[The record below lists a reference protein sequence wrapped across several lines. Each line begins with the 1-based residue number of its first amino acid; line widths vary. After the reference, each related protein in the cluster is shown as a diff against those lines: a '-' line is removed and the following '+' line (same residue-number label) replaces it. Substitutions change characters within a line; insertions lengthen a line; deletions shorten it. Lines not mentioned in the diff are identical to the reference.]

1 MELIYIV
8 SIVVGSIFGLLVLIC
23 IALAAIREQKSEN
36 RMAAI
41 RKMYAAPDLNKME
54 YDTAFYDDDI
64 ADMLFGNQPV
74 EKQVT
79 IEEVLTEKNTFN
91 QTAQQESV
99 FSKIDVEGLEEIT
112 GNYNPDD

>member
-1 MELIYIV
+1 MSLLYIV
-8 SIVVGSIFGLLVLIC
+8 SIVVGGIFGLMILIC
-23 IALAAIREQKSEN
+23 IALTAIREQKNET

-41 RKMYAAPDLNKME
+41 EKMYASPDLNKME
-54 YDTAFYDDDI
+54 YDTAFYDDEI
-64 ADMLFGNQPV
+64 ADLLFGSQPV

-79 IEEVLTEKNTFN
+79 IEDVLTEKNSVN